1 MLHLKCFVNML
12 CGLKNVVLKMFIL
25 GEAGKTNV
33 KKTDKTNECLINASL
48 PSVYEVS
55 VLF

>member
-1 MLHLKCFVNML
+1 
-12 CGLKNVVLKMFIL
+12 MFIF